1 MQTLGYHG
9 KKCLKYVI
17 MTRITMMM
25 MVMIMTMMVMMKKM
39 MMILTQIST
48 RSAFFQHSPLLTTV

>member
-17 MTRITMMM
+17 M
-25 MVMIMTMMVMMKKM
+25 V
-39 MMILTQIST
+39 LIST
-48 RSAFFQHSPLLTTV
+48 IRLHYEDVKSVDPDQLASGEVS